1 MTFCPMA
8 LMASPGA
15 TEKMPISITGK
26 ALKKAKSSWSAAAP
40 ARGFS
45 LIELMIVL
53 VIMTLVLG
61 MAGPRVAKQMAVL
74 HLRTAAKQMAASLRW
89 ARSQAL
95 STGKIYN
102 AVFDCGGGRLII
114 SDYAAFLEVDTLNLA
129 QSPNEQAAPDAPDS
143 AAAARKPTL
152 KIFEFPEDVFIS
164 RVEIGEV
171 IDANPG
177 KESVYQLTFFPDGTS
192 MGGEIRIA
200 DEQGRFFILTVDF
213 LTGIVSLE
221 EPEN

>member
-1 MTFCPMA
+1 
-8 LMASPGA
+8 
-15 TEKMPISITGK
+15 MPISITGK
-26 ALKKAKSSWSAAAP
+26 ALKRVKSSWPLAAP

-61 MAGPRVAKQMAVL
+61 LAGPRVSKQMSVL
-74 HLRTAAKQMAASLRW
+74 HLRTTAKQMAASLRW

-102 AVFDCGGGRLII
+102 AVFDCGGERLII
-114 SDYAAFLEVDTLNLA
+114 SDYAAFLGSDPLKPA
-129 QSPNEQAAPDAPDS
+129 QSPSDQDKQNISDS
-143 AAAARKPTL
+143 AAAAQKPVL
-152 KIFEFPEDVFIS
+152 KIFELPDDIFIS
-164 RVEIGEV
+164 RVEIAEV
-171 IDANPG
+171 VDANPG
-177 KESVYQLTFFPDGTS
+177 RESIYQLTFFPDGTT
-192 MGGEIRIA
+192 MGGEISIA
-200 DEQGRFFILTVDF
+200 DEQGRSFIITVDF

>member
-1 MTFCPMA
+1 
-8 LMASPGA
+8 
-15 TEKMPISITGK
+15 MPISLTGK
-26 ALKKAKSSWSAAAP
+26 ALKSEKSCPWLTAQ

-61 MAGPRVAKQMAVL
+61 LAGPRVAKQMAVL
-74 HLRTAAKQMAASLRW
+74 HLRTTAKQLAASLRW

-95 STGKIYN
+95 STGKTYN
-102 AVFDCGGGRLII
+102 AVFDCGGERFII
-114 SDYAAFLEVDTLNLA
+114 SDYAAFLEIDPLNPA
-129 QSPNEQAAPDAPDS
+129 QSPNDQGAPDS
-143 AAAARKPTL
+143 SAEARKPTL
-152 KIFEFPEDVFIS
+152 KIFELPDDIFIS

-177 KESVYQLTFFPDGTS
+177 KESIYQLTFFPDGTS

-200 DEQGRFFILTVDF
+200 DEQGRSFIITIDF